1 MLDNN
6 YKITASLVL
15 YKTKIDDL
23 NNILTSVLE
32 SQIDILY
39 IIDNSPSNVL
49 YDHIKGFKT
58 DRFVY
63 IFGHG
68 NVGFGVANNI
78 GIEKSIALDAKYHIV
93 LNPDIIFDKNVI
105 SELANFMDL
114 NEQVGQVL
122 PRVIYPNGNLQY
134 LCKLLPTP
142 IDIFAR
148 RVLPSK
154 FLTKLNRKYEM
165 HFTGYDKIW
174 NCPILSGC
182 FMFLRVSTLKDV
194 GLFDS
199 RFFMY
204 FEDFDL
210 MRRIHEKYETI
221 YFPKVSIIHKHSA
234 EHRTNKKLLR
244 ESIISAIKY
253 FNKWGWIFDP
263 QRRSFNKSAYNY
275 RR

>member
-1 MLDNN
+1 MFENN
-6 YKITASLVL
+6 YIITASLVL
-15 YKTKIDDL
+15 YKTKICELDKVL
-23 NNILTSVLE
+23 QSVLE
-32 SQIDILY
+32 SQIDKLY
-39 IIDNSPSNVL
+39 IIDNSPTNILHDNVKS
-49 YDHIKGFKT
+49 YKT
-58 DRFVY
+58 DRFEY
-63 IFGHG
+63 IFGQG
-68 NVGFGVANNI
+68 NIGFGRANNI
-78 GIEKSIALDAKYHIV
+78 GISKAISINSKYHIV
-93 LNPDIIFDKNVI
+93 LNPDIIFEENVI
-105 SELANFMDL
+105 TELAHFMDL
-114 NEQVGQVL
+114 NDQVGQVL
-122 PRVIYPNGNLQY
+122 PRVVYPDGSLQY

-154 FLTKLNRKYEM
+154 ILIKRNEKYEM

-182 FMFLRVSTLKDV
+182 FMFLRISTLKDV

-221 YFPKVSIIHKHSA
+221 YYPKVSIIHKHAA

-244 ESIISAIKY
+244 ESIISTIKY
-253 FNKWGWIFDP
+253 FNKWGWIFDS
-263 QRRSFNKSAYNY
+263 QRRFVNKVAYNDL
-275 RR
+275 R